1 VATTASGLNTAD
13 MKDLRDTKIEELSNL
28 ANITVSEDEK
38 GASLI
43 SVGGTMIVGN
53 GTHLG
58 LKVVAGA
65 AATVSGTSFDQLR
78 VVSDIGG
85 SDVNMTGGEAGSIVK
100 SFNTTIPDTLGRLN
114 QLANAVITEVNAKQS
129 AGYGRQSPP
138 QSGINFFMGTDA
150 SSIAIDL
157 TNPSAVLGSSPSID
171 NIAASASATATGD
184 NTIALSIAGVLN
196 KRPLA
201 SSSGATLLGGLS
213 ISEYYNQT
221 VTSIGSA
228 VNRAD
233 TAVQSQELV
242 VSQLTE
248 QQDGIAGV
256 SLDEEMTN
264 MIKFQRAYEA
274 AAKVISAVDEMYTT
288 LIQMV

>member
-1 VATTASGLNTAD
+1 
-13 MKDLRDTKIEELSNL
+13 
-28 ANITVSEDEK
+28 
-38 GASLI
+38 
-43 SVGGTMIVGN
+43 
-53 GTHLG
+53 
-58 LKVVAGA
+58 
-65 AATVSGTSFDQLR
+65 
-78 VVSDIGG
+78 
-85 SDVNMTGGEAGSIVK
+85 
-100 SFNTTIPDTLGRLN
+100 
-114 QLANAVITEVNAKQS
+114 
-129 AGYGRQSPP
+129 
-138 QSGINFFMGTDA
+138 MGTDA

-157 TNPSAVLGSSPSID
+157 TNPSAVPGSSPSID

-228 VNRAD
+228 VNGAD
-233 TAVQSQELV
+233 TVVQSQELV